1 MRGLSPAEPVSHA
14 LAPGRAMPLAAGRS
28 VTGVAGSFVFLP
40 RSHPHRFWAAG
51 PTARLLL
58 IAVPGSVED
67 YFAEINAASSDG
79 ERGCHPWTDAM
90 SDTG

>member
-1 MRGLSPAEPVSHA
+1 VSHT

-28 VTGVAGSFVFLP
+28 VTGIARSLVFLP

-58 IAVPGSVED
+58 IAVLGGVED
-67 YFAEINAASSDG
+67 YFAEFNAASSDG
-79 ERGCHPWTDAM
+79 ERGCYPWTDAM